1 MAHHIFACA
10 LHAFMLDGIPGEA
23 PQLPPFI
30 PASPVDNQSLDGE
43 YAVTRAPRG

>member
-1 MAHHIFACA
+1 MAPCIFACA

-30 PASPVDNQSLDGE
+30 PASPVDSQSRDGE
-43 YAVTRAPRG
+43 YAVTHALWG